1 MSAPRAPCAARA
13 AMSSPA
19 LPAAA
24 HSAEAATNPAIPIS
38 SIRRRPNR
46 SPSRPPVSSPAAMAR
61 AYAAVT
67 HSMTA

>member
-1 MSAPRAPCAARA
+1 
-13 AMSSPA
+13 MSSPA

-24 HSAEAATNPAIPIS
+24 HSAEEATKPAIPVS

-46 SPSRPPVSSPAAMAR
+46 SPSRPPVSSPTAMAS